1 MQNSVSIL
9 TPRRGFVKSV
19 AAGAAALVAAKW
31 STARAETLPPPDARS
46 SLKDDWVSRIK
57 GQYRQVF
64 DAAEVNSGFGVVYAL
79 NFLESTKE
87 AHNVS
92 DSDMTAVVS
101 FRHFAT
107 PLALKD
113 EIWEKYKIGAMPPI
127 NVTDPQTKAPATRN
141 IFHNNVM
148 LYPGVTYESVIATR
162 PVIVTACS
170 MALTVLSSMAAETAG
185 VSAEQAKAEWFAGL
199 IPGVIAV
206 PSGVYA
212 VNRAQQAGCTFC
224 TA

>member
-1 MQNSVSIL
+1 MHDSVPSL
-9 TPRRGFVKSV
+9 TPRRGFMKSV
-19 AAGAAALVAAKW
+19 AAGAAALVAARW
-31 STARAETLPPPDARS
+31 SIAHAGTLPSPAAN
-46 SLKDDWVSRIK
+46 LAAKDDWVSRIK

-79 NFLESTKE
+79 NFLESSKE
-87 AHNVS
+87 AHNLP
-92 DSDMTAVVS
+92 DDEHTAVVS

-113 EIWEKYKIGAMPPI
+113 EIWEKYKIGAMPMI
-127 NVTDPQTKAPATRN
+127 NVMDPQTNAPATRN
-141 IFHNNVM
+141 VFHNNIM
-148 LYPGVTYESVIATR
+148 LYPGVTYQSLMETR
-162 PVIVTACS
+162 PVIMTACS
-170 MALTVLSSMAAETAG
+170 MALTVLSSIAAEGAG
-185 VSAEQAKAEWFAGL
+185 VSAEQAKADWFAGL
-199 IPGVIAV
+199 IPGVVAV